1 MGSLV
6 EVRLGADDALA
17 WLVRKPQAEL
27 AVDLCHVGRVR
38 VCENGQDVA
47 ERGDDGCD
55 LASWRRSSSSPA
67 GSISARWR
75 RYSSGFMLPM
85 CRASSAGCGLVAPV
99 VLLANA
105 FLRSLK
111 GPVIVWAAVL
121 PALLVTDDA
130 LEILCPV
137 RAPRTA

>member
-27 AVDLCHVGRVR
+27 AVDLCLVGRVR

-55 LASWRRSSSSPA
+55 LAS
-67 GSISARWR
+67 
-75 RYSSGFMLPM
+75 
-85 CRASSAGCGLVAPV
+85 
-99 VLLANA
+99 
-105 FLRSLK
+105 
-111 GPVIVWAAVL
+111 
-121 PALLVTDDA
+121 
-130 LEILCPV
+130 
-137 RAPRTA
+137 